1 MDKIQLVRKAEPN
14 NQHFFSGLLANRD
27 IYNVIRQKQR
37 KDFSRDGGKHCVGKE
52 ETIGMHSMLIA
63 TIREINDR
71 LGRR

>member
-1 MDKIQLVRKAEPN
+1 MRKAEPN

-37 KDFSRDGGKHCVGKE
+37 KDFSRDGGKQCVGRE
-52 ETIGMHSMLIA
+52 ERTGMHSTLGA